1 MNDKGWGDFTQPVYV
16 IPGEAAGRTFSVT
29 VDHVDRISFR
39 TIARSMIKGPKVIR
53 HILNLFQI
61 CLI

>member
-16 IPGEAAGRTFSVT
+16 IPGEAAGRNIFFT

-39 TIARSMIKGPKVIR
+39 TIAKSIKKGPKVIR

-61 CLI
+61 YLI